1 MTSQRV
7 LLGQIV
13 GAHGIRGHVLI
24 RTYTAAP
31 EDIAGYGALQN
42 EAGDRSY
49 RISVQS
55 VTEKGAIARITGI
68 TDRTAA
74 EALKGTRLYVDRDRL
89 PATETNEF
97 YRADLIGLSAVSP
110 AGDVIGEVVAVENYG
125 AGDIIEVRL
134 AGSRRTE
141 LVPFTDAFVPAVDL
155 AAGRIVVVLPTA
167 SDDDDESG
175 K

>member
-13 GAHGIRGHVLI
+13 GAHGIRGQVLI
-24 RTYTAAP
+24 RTYTAVA
-31 EDIAGYGALQN
+31 EDIARYGELRS
-42 EAGDRSY
+42 EAGDRSFSIAVE
-49 RISVQS
+49 R
-55 VTEKGAIARITGI
+55 VTEKGAVARINGI

-110 AGDVIGEVVAVENYG
+110 AGDVVGEVVAVENYG

-141 LVPFTDAFVPAVDL
+141 LIPFSDAFVPAVDL
-155 AAGRIVVVLPTA
+155 AAGRIIVVLPEPG
-167 SDDDDESG
+167 DDDGDR
-175 K
+175 

>member
-1 MTSQRV
+1 MAMMSQRV
-7 LLGQIV
+7 LLGEIT

-55 VTEKGAIARITGI
+55 VTEKGAIARITGV

-89 PATETNEF
+89 PATGANEF

-141 LVPFTDAFVPAVDL
+141 LIPFTDPFVPAVDL
-155 AAGRIVVVLPTA
+155 AAGQVTVRLPIVT
-167 SDDDDESG
+167 DEDSPS
-175 K
+175 